1 MRVPEHVWWLERARG
16 LITHGLRAGVQR
28 LGNVRGGHRVA
39 LGASRG
45 GAETMD
51 NVRGGQARRV
61 HDGLRQELHR
71 HGAREQYPDRQHRQ
85 STLVVDRA

>member
-1 MRVPEHVWWLERARG
+1 MRVPEHAWPLERARG
-16 LITHGLRAGVQR
+16 LVTEGLRAGVQR
-28 LGNVRGGHRVA
+28 LGNVRGGHGVA

-61 HDGLRQELHR
+61 HDGLLQELHR
-71 HGAREQYPDRQHRQ
+71 HGAREPYPDRQHRQ